1 MPKQM
6 RMERVYGELDLEQK
20 LPALIEHL
28 QTLLERYGPD
38 AEIDADYD
46 GDRKEYYLYYPREE
60 TDAEEAN
67 REAEAARWAKMREK
81 NERIQYPALKAKFE
95 KGT

>member
-6 RMERVYGELDLEQK
+6 RRERVFDYLDLEQK

-28 QTLLERYGPD
+28 QTLLERYGPNV
-38 AEIDADYD
+38 EIVEDCDNDYHL
-46 GDRKEYYLYYPREE
+46 YYLREE
-60 TDAEEAN
+60 TDKEEAA
-67 REAEAARWAKMREK
+67 REAEAARWAKTREES
-81 NERIQYPALKAKFE
+81 ERIQYLALKAKFE